1 MSLSYPELLTEL
13 ADCIGLDASS
23 LLVQQEV
30 HIDALSIFLQQSG
43 EPEAPDVLL
52 CSVLGRPS
60 DQQFAQVVRTLM
72 QANHLWGGT
81 GGGTLGLSPAGDAVT
96 WCLRLALRDL
106 DGATLASLMA
116 GFAELGQAW
125 AQYIAA
131 DAGEAQQAGAQ
142 AFQLSMR
149 A

>member
-1 MSLSYPELLTEL
+1 MSLSYPELLTDL
-13 ADCIGLDASS
+13 ARCIGLDAPS

-30 HIDALSIFLQQSG
+30 CINELSIFLQQSG
-43 EPEAPDVLL
+43 EPEATDVLL
-52 CSVLGRPS
+52 CAVLGRPS
-60 DQQFAQVVRTLM
+60 AQQFAEVVRTLM

-81 GGGTLGLSPAGDAVT
+81 AGGTLGLSPAGDAVT

-106 DGATLASLMA
+106 EGATLATLMA

-125 AQYIAA
+125 AQYITA
-131 DAGEAQQAGAQ
+131 DAGEAQQASVQ